1 MEEQESRKKDR
12 SPNFPFIS
20 LENAIARARAF
31 YDEERKGAAPVTRA
45 AIHWK
50 YSPNSSGLIQTV
62 AALKSYGLMS
72 DEGSGADRRL
82 KLTELALRIVL
93 DTRIESLER
102 QEMIRRAALNPSVS
116 AEVHSNWPEGLPSD
130 DTLNHYLVLERAFAP
145 ANASRAV
152 KILKENQQ
160 LAGIFGG
167 LNLSEEVEIVGDKG
181 VRNVGDGL
189 PLISGMDVV
198 ESPRLANTQLT
209 NHHPRFYGG
218 GGPAMTAPAGAFIE
232 QVLDLDGRAMRI
244 EFSVAPTEDMY
255 EFLKDYIELRL
266 KAIRRKATS
275 PQP

>member
-1 MEEQESRKKDR
+1 MEEHESRKKDR

-20 LENAIARARAF
+20 LESAIARARAF

-160 LAGIFGG
+160 LAGILGDS
-167 LNLSEEVEIVGDKG
+167 NLSEEVEIVGDRSA
-181 VRNVGDGL
+181 RNVGDGL

-198 ESPRLANTQLT
+198 ESPRLTNTQLT
-209 NHHPRFYGG
+209 NHPRFYGG
-218 GGPAMTAPAGAFIE
+218 GSPAMTAPAGAFIE